1 MTDPATRDATPTGA
15 RRRLRV
21 DFATSERFQR
31 EYRRNIANGGIFIE
45 SRESFRVSEK
55 LEVELRLVFRD
66 QSIYLPGE
74 VVSHVAPRFVP
85 PGGKPGVAVQ
95 ILLPAA
101 ALRERLGPIAGAQ
114 FRPPRSAPDPPP
126 GKRAA
131 GRSPAAVE
139 AMLETTDERLRA
151 LTRDISDSGALLS
164 VPTPI
169 PVGRAV
175 CLTLVHPT
183 KGAEL
188 RVRGRVVRHAY
199 DEQRGPGLAIQFEP
213 EPGEHEEA
221 AEFISSIR
229 AAEHARGL
237 GSIAGPID
245 VLGLPNLV
253 QMLSSGADRGTLLI
267 AHGDLEGVIAF
278 ESGSLYHA
286 RFGGVS
292 GRKALSR
299 LLALENGSFEF
310 RASVDSSLPAL
321 EPQPMYSA
329 VLEALSKIDELKR
342 LETGTLPPDASV
354 RADAGQLALAGELD
368 KVEQAVVDVAL
379 HGATVQ
385 AILDVL
391 PQVDADIYR
400 AMLSLHERGCL
411 LVDGKL
417 LTF

>member
-1 MTDPATRDATPTGA
+1 MPDSTERDATPTGA
-15 RRRLRV
+15 RRRVSIEFKTR
-21 DFATSERFQR
+21 ERFER

-45 SRESFRVSEK
+45 SRESFRVYEK
-55 LEVELRLVFRD
+55 LEVELRLTFRD
-66 QSIYLPGE
+66 QSIFLPGE

-95 ILLPAA
+95 ILLPAV
-101 ALRERLGPIAGAQ
+101 ALRERLGPVAGTQ
-114 FRPPRSAPDPPP
+114 VHVPRSVPEPPP
-126 GKRAA
+126 GQRAA

-139 AMLETTDERLRA
+139 AMLETRDEQLRA
-151 LTRDISDSGALLS
+151 LTRDISESGALLS

-175 CLTLVHPT
+175 SLTLMHPT
-183 KGAEL
+183 KGDEL

-199 DEQRGPGLAIQFEP
+199 DEERGPGLAIQFEP
-213 EPGEHEEA
+213 EPGEHEDA
-221 AEFISSIR
+221 ARFINSVQ

-237 GSIAGPID
+237 ACIAGPID

-253 QMLSSGADRGTLLI
+253 QMLSSGADRGTLLV
-267 AHGDLEGVIAF
+267 AYGDLEGVIAF
-278 ESGSLYHA
+278 DSGSLHHA

-299 LLALENGSFEF
+299 MLALQSGSFEF

-321 EPQPMYSA
+321 EPQPMYGA
-329 VLEALSKIDELKR
+329 VLEALSKVDELNR
-342 LETGTLPPDASV
+342 LETQSLPPDVSV
-354 RADAGQLALAGELD
+354 RADAGRLALAGELD
-368 KVEQAVVDVAL
+368 KIEQAVVDVAL
-379 HGATVQ
+379 NGATVQ

-400 AMLSLHERGCL
+400 AILSLHERGCL
-411 LVDGKL
+411 IVEGTRLAV
-417 LTF
+417 